1 MNATAAVG
9 ISGVPGVIC
18 SVNRALLDSPV
29 CLSSTHREAC
39 VAGSPSAPGD
49 GISAGREGKPGKRKT
64 QFIINIDVSSN
75 GAVSG
80 VLQNHRSLALCSLHA
95 ARGTGKP

>member
-1 MNATAAVG
+1 M
-9 ISGVPGVIC
+9 
-18 SVNRALLDSPV
+18 
-29 CLSSTHREAC
+29 
-39 VAGSPSAPGD
+39 AGSPSAPGD